1 MEAPEVRIEQRRH
14 LGMAAYTL
22 AVPTDGTQTL
32 KYDSRTRQLTTETA
46 DAGELRVVMYPWN
59 WDYASVVAA
68 LVNARYDRDAM
79 EAIVNNYLADPADA
93 EHAAEMAAMQAWRA
107 EAKAIARRALEESAT
122 R

>member
-1 MEAPEVRIEQRRH
+1 MEQIRIEVQVR
-14 LGMAAYTL
+14 LGMK
-22 AVPTDGTQTL
+22 Q
-32 KYDSRTRQLTTETA
+32 RTIYIGDERIEMRP
-46 DAGELRVVMYPWN
+46 GVWS
-59 WDYASVVAA
+59 YASIVAA

-107 EAKAIARRALEESAT
+107 EAKAIARRALEETSTT